1 MLKSRLTALIVKPA
15 RQRKYEFAEPLLI
28 RANPLSHRTK
38 PNLLPRRKKR
48 SITCCADKSH
58 HLAIAL
64 GHRQRSGNAGDAG
77 GRAPDRLVQ
86 SVRAVGRPRC
96 RRGILSRASWRRTAI
111 GVLPPS
117 LRQAWARSHRRGQR

>member
-1 MLKSRLTALIVKPA
+1 MLKSRLTALIVQPA
-15 RQRKYEFAEPLLI
+15 RHRKYEFAEPLLI

-64 GHRQRSGNAGDAG
+64 GHRQRSDNAGDAG

-86 SVRAVGRPRC
+86 PVRAVGRAPC
-96 RRGILSRASWRRTAI
+96 RRGILSPASWPRTAI
-111 GVLPPS
+111 RVLPPR
-117 LRQAWARSHRRGQR
+117 LRQARARSHRRG

>member
-1 MLKSRLTALIVKPA
+1 MLKSRLTALIVQPA
-15 RQRKYEFAEPLLI
+15 RHRKYEFAEPLLI

-77 GRAPDRLVQ
+77 GRAPDRLLQ
-86 SVRAVGRPRC
+86 PGPAPGPPPRP
-96 RRGILSRASWRRTAI
+96 RGILSAARR
-111 GVLPPS
+111 L
-117 LRQAWARSHRRGQR
+117 